1 MSFTYK
7 KRRAPKHSSVGWA
20 SLLHRAAT
28 TFCLCCGQ
36 ALEDSKGAGRTGLTR
51 CKDTIFSLQP
61 NVRQNKKCIFVIQA
75 ISMAE
80 KNQTTDI
87 LQAAMVLGVWLA
99 GYQIIKLALF
109 VFTLK
114 SQLLALP
121 FFAMAAGVPF
131 IACRLVRK
139 FRDSNSMNIFPFITA
154 WLLTLMTF
162 LCATVLSGVVAFIYL
177 NWFDHG
183 FLVSALSEQIS
194 ESLQIYQSAGNTA
207 SMQKMAEMME
217 DVQKML
223 DVMTPVAMTRQLI
236 TSALSWGNIFSLVIA
251 ILTARI
257 RPVKKD

>member
-1 MSFTYK
+1 
-7 KRRAPKHSSVGWA
+7 
-20 SLLHRAAT
+20 
-28 TFCLCCGQ
+28 
-36 ALEDSKGAGRTGLTR
+36 
-51 CKDTIFSLQP
+51 
-61 NVRQNKKCIFVIQA
+61 
-75 ISMAE
+75 MAE

-162 LCATVLSGVVAFIYL
+162 LCATVLSGVVAFVYL

-207 SMQKMAEMME
+207 SMQKMTEMTEMME

-223 DVMTPVAMTRQLI
+223 DGMTPVTMTRWLI
-236 TSALSWGNIFSLVIA
+236 SSALSWGNIFSLVIA